1 MTVGAVDRVSC
12 LHLLAGG
19 GPEALDACRSQCR
32 AGDAVLLIDAAVL
45 HLLKA
50 GMDTFVST
58 GCRLYCLNHDLE
70 AHGLSAAIDSFPAE
84 PVDDSRFPGLLRE
97 HDHCLSWA

>member
-12 LHLLAGG
+12 LHLLAGA

-45 HLLKA
+45 QLLKP
-50 GMDTFVST
+50 GMDTLVST

-70 AHGLSAAIDSFPAE
+70 AHGLSAVIESSPAN

-97 HDHCLSWA
+97 HDHCLSWT